1 MLERTPP
8 EVLPSSVGQVTRA
21 VADIVVGERHP
32 HDLGDL
38 QSLAASIAE
47 NGLLHPVVL
56 TSDNKLIA
64 GAPRLEACKALSW
77 STDLRRWGYSHQDL
91 LNLRN
96 GGAVACFEHLSKA
109 RSVK

>member
-21 VADIVVGERHP
+21 VADIVVG
-32 HDLGDL
+32 DLGDL

-64 GAPRLEACKALSW
+64 GAPRLEACKALGW
-77 STDLRRWGYSHQDL
+77 PADLRRWGYSHQNL
-91 LNLRN
+91 LNLFN
-96 GGAVACFEHLSKA
+96 GGAVACFEHVSKA

>member
-64 GAPRLEACKALSW
+64 GAPRLEACKALGW
-77 STDLRRWGYSHQDL
+77 PTDLRRFSHQDL
-91 LNLRN
+91 LNLIN
-96 GGAVACFEHLSKA
+96 GGAIACFERLSKA
-109 RSVK
+109 RSAK